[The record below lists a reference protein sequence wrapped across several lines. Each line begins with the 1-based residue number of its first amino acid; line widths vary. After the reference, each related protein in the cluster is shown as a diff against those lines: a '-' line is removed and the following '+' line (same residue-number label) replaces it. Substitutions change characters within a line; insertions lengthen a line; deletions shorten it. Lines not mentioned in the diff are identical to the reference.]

1 MASVTY
7 TSQAPL
13 SQAFPVQHAP
23 DSAAIL
29 AAAATNFIVA
39 NAGMWAGQVEAYVP
53 GLVAA
58 QLASLAAHKLQI
70 K

>member
-1 MASVTY
+1 MSKVTY
-7 TSQAPL
+7 VAAIEMP
-13 SQAFPVQHAP
+13 HAP
-23 DSAAIL
+23 DSAAVL

-39 NAGMWAGQVEAYVP
+39 NAGAWAGEVEAYVP

-58 QLASLAAHKLQI
+58 QLAALAAHKLQI

>member
-1 MASVTY
+1 MIQHTVNIISSTA
-7 TSQAPL
+7 
-13 SQAFPVQHAP
+13 HAP
-23 DSAAIL
+23 DSAAVL

-39 NAGMWAGQVEAYVP
+39 NAGAWAGEVEAYVP

-58 QLASLAAHKLQI
+58 QLAALAAHKLQI